1 MTWISQIRLYNE
13 FGPIAVQK
21 KGQSKIY
28 LYSFKVSPIQSILLN
43 GKETT
48 IWKEKNRGTIHIRR
62 RQIFT
67 IVDPYPPTLDSF
79 FTTIRLQIWPIF
91 DPSPHP

>member
-1 MTWISQIRLYNE
+1 MNLVLSQC
-13 FGPIAVQK
+13 K
-21 KGQSKIY
+21 KRGQSKIY

-48 IWKEKNRGTIHIRR
+48 IWKEKNRGTIHLRR

-67 IVDPYPPTLDSF
+67 IVDPYPPTLDSKVINVRSDTF
-79 FTTIRLQIWPIF
+79 GNPIF
-91 DPSPHP
+91 QKGLQN